1 MLRTA
6 ALFIAVALPYSWAA
20 TAEDPK
26 ILPNF
31 QIVND
36 NVLRGGQPSD
46 EGISRLAQR
55 GVKTVIDLRLASEH
69 SIPNE
74 KQLVESNGMHFV
86 SVPMKG
92 MAAPTDE
99 QLFSVLRIL
108 NDSKQWPVFVH
119 CRRGADRTGT
129 AIAAYRI
136 AHGWD
141 NKQALHEAKSFGM
154 SMFARGMQHYVADY
168 KPVVIPVVT
177 LAAGGADPAAP
188 LVDTRGVR

>member
-6 ALFIAVALPYSWAA
+6 ALFVAVALPNCWAA

-26 ILPNF
+26 ALPNF

-46 EGISRLAQR
+46 EGIKSLAKR
-55 GVKTVIDLRLASEH
+55 GVKTIIDLRLASEH
-69 SIPNE
+69 SIPHE

-92 MAAPTDE
+92 MSAPTDE
-99 QLFSVLRIL
+99 QLFTVLRVL

-129 AIAAYRI
+129 ILACYRI
-136 AHGWD
+136 SHD
-141 NKQALHEAKSFGM
+141 NWNNQKALEEAKTYGISVFERAMRNFIEHFKPSF
-154 SMFARGMQHYVADY
+154 
-168 KPVVIPVVT
+168 T
-177 LAAGGADPAAP
+177 LSGTPEP
-188 LVDTRGVR
+188 

>member
-6 ALFIAVALPYSWAA
+6 ALFIAVALPYTWAA

-129 AIAAYRI
+129 ILACYRI
-136 AHGWD
+136 SHD
-141 NKQALHEAKSFGM
+141 NWNNQKALEEAKTYGISIFERAMPNFIERFKPSF
-154 SMFARGMQHYVADY
+154 
-168 KPVVIPVVT
+168 T
-177 LAAGGADPAAP
+177 LSGTPEP
-188 LVDTRGVR
+188 